1 MQQALPLD
9 GQCCGP
15 LFAPVRKIRPPT
27 RPKGKEGVVHRAQT
41 KRATPA
47 WAEHSAIRTLYQWA
61 RVKTWITGELWVVDH
76 IVPKINPYV
85 CGLHVRAN
93 LRVIR
98 AVENTAK
105 ANLWWPDMPE
115 IQLDL
120 LPECPVQFSQY

>member
-15 LFAPVRKIRPPT
+15 LFAPVSKTLPSTHDRRGALGFE
-27 RPKGKEGVVHRAQT
+27 RVR
-41 KRATPA
+41 RATPA